1 MDNATAT
8 KPLATATAVSRL
20 SNEAGRALLTVRG
33 QHFVIDSPGA
43 LEGPNEAPN
52 PAELVLCALA
62 SCCVFLCE
70 RVAQEQDMPLRGVVA
85 TAAGDFDPR
94 GVCGDPVDPSFQS
107 FRIRLAVDGLDDSQ
121 CESLVQAIKRR
132 CPVYTTLAR
141 SATVEILISHLG
153 AS

>member
-1 MDNATAT
+1 MENATAT

-33 QHFVIDSPGA
+33 QHFVVDSPGA

-70 RVAQEQDMPLRGVVA
+70 RVAQEQSMPLRGVVA

-107 FRIRLAVDGLDDSQ
+107 FRVRLAIDGLDESQ

-141 SATVEILISHLG
+141 AAAVEIVVSQLG